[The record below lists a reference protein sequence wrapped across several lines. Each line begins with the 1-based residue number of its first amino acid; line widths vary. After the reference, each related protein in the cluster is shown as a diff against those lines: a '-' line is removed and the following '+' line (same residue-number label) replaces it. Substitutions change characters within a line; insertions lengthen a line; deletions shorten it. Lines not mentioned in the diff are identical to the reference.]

1 MQRYEYKVVPAPRK
15 AVKVKGVRSTEGRF
29 AHALE
34 LVMNDL
40 GADGWEYQRTDTLPC
55 DERQGLTGRST
66 SFQNVLVFRR
76 VIGGEVVDAVARDYV
91 APMPLED
98 PVRTEPTRSE
108 PVFRRDAKGVE
119 DEDEP
124 FSLEFPG
131 QRRSDSET
139 PTQ

>member
-1 MQRYEYKVVPAPRK
+1 MTGYEYKVVPAPRK
-15 AVKVKGVRSTEGRF
+15 AVKVKGVRTTEGRF

-34 LVMNDL
+34 LVMNVL
-40 GADGWEYQRTDTLPC
+40 GAEGWEYQRTDTLPC

-76 VIGGEVVDAVARDYV
+76 VIVPTVADAVARDYV
-91 APMPLED
+91 VPMPLEE
-98 PVRTEPTRSE
+98 PLRTEPTRSE
-108 PVFRRDAKGVE
+108 PVFRREAGDDDDGA
-119 DEDEP
+119 EP

-131 QRRSDSET
+131 QRRSGDET

>member
-1 MQRYEYKVVPAPRK
+1 MIGYEYKVVPAPRK
-15 AVKVKGVRSTEGRF
+15 AVKLKGVRSTEGRF

-34 LVMNDL
+34 LVMNAL
-40 GADGWEYQRTDTLPC
+40 GAEGWEYQRTDTLPC

-76 VIGGEVVDAVARDYV
+76 VIVPTVADTVARDYV
-91 APMPLED
+91 VPMPLEE
-98 PVRTEPTRSE
+98 PVRTDPKRSE
-108 PVFRRDAKGVE
+108 PVFHREVVE
-119 DEDEP
+119 VEEEEEP

-131 QRRSDSET
+131 QRRSGDET